1 MTDRTAAALEDATNV
16 LKTVEFFATR
26 TDTPLTPTERLQAI
40 SLLIGD
46 WKPDRVVLDRP
57 PQTFAEH
64 TAEALALIP
73 DHVEA
78 SDE

>member
-1 MTDRTAAALEDATNV
+1 MADRTAAALTDATDV
-16 LKTVEFFATR
+16 IKTVEFFATR
-26 TDTPLTPTERLQAI
+26 TDTPLTPTERLEAI

-46 WKPDRVVLDRP
+46 WKADRAVLDR

-64 TAEALALIP
+64 TAEALALIH

>member
-26 TDTPLTPTERLQAI
+26 ADTPLTPTERLEAI

-46 WKPDRVVLDRP
+46 WKTDRAVLDR

-64 TAEALALIP
+64 TAEALALIH
-73 DHVEA
+73 DHVEVG
-78 SDE
+78 DED